1 MRVPWHGTANKFELS
16 ANLSKNATKWPKKWP
31 NMTQNGPKMT
41 RTFSQFFFTEKAV
54 PQTFLLLE
62 CMAFFSLFWS
72 LSVPSVGPKQ
82 WPVASRCK
90 RKFGFGSDG
99 WSFPNATIL
108 VWDLAARRR
117 QGIRASTI
125 AQCAIVQLYNI
136 QCSHISQ
143 CAMWLY
149 DMNRTSPPPMPPY
162 GSDLRAI
169 TYLAYMWCTQ
179 IQPWND
185 SMIPWNYLALQVC
198 KLA

>member
-1 MRVPWHGTANKFELS
+1 
-16 ANLSKNATKWPKKWP
+16 
-31 NMTQNGPKMT
+31 MT
-41 RTFSQFFFTEKAV
+41 S
-54 PQTFLLLE
+54 
-62 CMAFFSLFWS
+62 
-72 LSVPSVGPKQ
+72 
-82 WPVASRCK
+82 SRCI

-99 WSFPNATIL
+99 WSFPNATIP

-179 IQPWND
+179 IQYSRGVIAWFPGTILHCKFASLPNARIRIRSCYHLCRRTTYESFHISGSD
-185 SMIPWNYLALQVC
+185 LLAPTT
-198 KLA
+198 ASHS